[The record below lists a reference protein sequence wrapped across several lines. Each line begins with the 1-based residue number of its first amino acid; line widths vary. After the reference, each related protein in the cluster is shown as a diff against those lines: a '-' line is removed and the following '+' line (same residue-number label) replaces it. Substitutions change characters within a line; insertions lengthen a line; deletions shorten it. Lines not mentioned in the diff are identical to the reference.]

1 MFKKRIKKTESQS
14 IYSINPETSAYIVEI
29 SLEDYSEIF
38 NGWDASPLR
47 RKDMEPELLDYLEQA
62 ATEIPLSEKVEVC
75 FYLPKEL
82 QDIDREQKSITAV
95 KNNFK
100 VVMMLIDKTLNRNY
114 RQLATYI
121 TLSILFLIGAYA
133 LRNLAER
140 EFLLNILV
148 EGLFIGGWILSWEA
162 FNVFF
167 FDSHESR
174 IRRRLFRRYLNS
186 PIYFKDTK
194 E

>member
-1 MFKKRIKKTESQS
+1 MFKKKTKKTESHS
-14 IYSINPETSAYIVEI
+14 IYSINPETLAYMVEI

-62 ATEIPLSEKVEVC
+62 ATEIPLKEKVEVC

-100 VVMMLIDKTLNRNY
+100 VVMMLIDKTLKRNY
-114 RQLATYI
+114 RQLVAYI
-121 TLSILFLIGAYA
+121 TLSVLFLIGAYA
-133 LRNLAER
+133 LRNLAET

-167 FDSHESR
+167 FDTHESR
-174 IRRRLFRRYLNS
+174 MRLKLFKRYLS
-186 PIYFKDTK
+186 SEIYFKNTR

>member
-1 MFKKRIKKTESQS
+1 MLKKKFKKTESQS
-14 IYSINPETSAYIVEI
+14 IYSINPDTNAFIVEI

-47 RKDMEPELLDYLEQA
+47 RKDMEPELIDYLEQA
-62 ATEIPLSEKVEVC
+62 ATEIPPREKVEVC

-82 QDIDREQKSITAV
+82 KDIDREQKSITAI

-100 VVMMLIDKTLNRNY
+100 VVMFLIDKTLKKNY

-121 TLSILFLIGAYA
+121 ILSILFLIGAYA

-140 EFLLNILV
+140 EFLLNIAV

-167 FDSHESR
+167 FDTHESR
-174 IRRRLFRRYLNS
+174 IRMKLFKRYLNS
-186 PIYFKDTK
+186 EIYFKDTK